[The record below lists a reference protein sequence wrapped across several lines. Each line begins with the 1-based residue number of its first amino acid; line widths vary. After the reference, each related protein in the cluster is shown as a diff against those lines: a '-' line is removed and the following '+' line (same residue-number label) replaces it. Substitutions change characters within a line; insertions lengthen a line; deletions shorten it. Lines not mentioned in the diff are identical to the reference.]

1 MNKNLPPIFK
11 ISTGSIPTNNIS
23 YYKTTTNNQAKEVK
37 KEVIS
42 VKEDSTSIDD
52 KINQIFKT
60 RGYPFN
66 IPVTITFAG
75 KTLDTYLA
83 VKTSSSVITLDNE
96 VRPISTITSLQIK
109 KNHQ

>member
-11 ISTGSIPTNNIS
+11 ISSGSVPTNNIS
-23 YYKTTTNNQAKEVK
+23 DYKTTTNNQVKEVK
-37 KEVIS
+37 KEVITA
-42 VKEDSTSIDD
+42 KEDTISIVD

-83 VKTSSSVITLDNE
+83 VKTSSSVITLNNE
-96 VRPISTITSLQIK
+96 VIPISTITSLQIK